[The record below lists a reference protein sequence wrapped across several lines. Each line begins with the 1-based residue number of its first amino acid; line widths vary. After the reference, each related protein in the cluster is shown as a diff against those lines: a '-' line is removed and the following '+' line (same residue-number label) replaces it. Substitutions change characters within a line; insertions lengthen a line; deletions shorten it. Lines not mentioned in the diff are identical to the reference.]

1 MSDDSKKQA
10 DDLIRVASGQWQ
22 PETVHPGE
30 NTYGAEAFESWAW
43 EEQFQRLCRLE
54 AELVEGHREGAFKA
68 AVEGSSI
75 PAVWKK
81 ANMDPI
87 ECYEQLMRWAKSHG
101 GVGHIE
107 RNPDPDDDGWESVF
121 WYLSQS
127 TVDQITAEYDKLIN
141 RLAEL
146 LADD

>member
-54 AELVEGHREGAFKA
+54 AELVEGHQEGAFKA

-81 ANMDPI
+81 A
-87 ECYEQLMRWAKSHG
+87 LGK
-101 GVGHIE
+101 
-107 RNPDPDDDGWESVF
+107 
-121 WYLSQS
+121 
-127 TVDQITAEYDKLIN
+127 
-141 RLAEL
+141 RLTEIPR
-146 LADD
+146 